1 MRSGPFVDG
10 GKPGAA
16 NRLVIASPDDG
27 RRAVGFLAGRRVD
40 FIKVHNG
47 APPEPYFALL
57 AEARLRGL
65 RVTGH
70 IPLEVDPIAAID
82 SGHYSIEHVVSL
94 FEGPVTQKAKR
105 GKTQDQ
111 AIAEFTDADARSLAR
126 RIVARRA
133 WFDPTLVAYRL
144 RSFQW
149 ESSVSDDPRQKYLAG
164 SLKRQ
169 WNVATALP
177 DDPVVRARLATA
189 WTRFVGIA
197 RILRLEG
204 VRFLVGTDVGARL
217 VLPGFDVHEEMR
229 ILVEDVG
236 LTPLQAIQ
244 AASRNCAESLGKLAV
259 LGTIEP
265 GKIADAVLID
275 SDPLKDIRA
284 TRSISAT
291 IANGRVYNRTE
302 LDSLLVLIER
312 QAPER

>member
-1 MRSGPFVDG
+1 
-10 GKPGAA
+10 
-16 NRLVIASPDDG
+16 
-27 RRAVGFLAGRRVD
+27 
-40 FIKVHNG
+40 
-47 APPEPYFALL
+47 
-57 AEARLRGL
+57 
-65 RVTGH
+65 
-70 IPLEVDPIAAID
+70 
-82 SGHYSIEHVVSL
+82 
-94 FEGPVTQKAKR
+94 VTQKVKR

-149 ESSVSDDPRQKYLAG
+149 EPSVRDDPRQKYLAG

-169 WNVATALP
+169 WNVATNLP
-177 DDPVVRARLATA
+177 DDPVVRARLAAA
-189 WTRFVGIA
+189 WTRFVEIA
-197 RILRLEG
+197 RILHQEG

-236 LTPLQAIQ
+236 LTPLEAIQ
-244 AASRNCAESLGKLAV
+244 AASRNSAESLGKLQV

-284 TRSISAT
+284 TRSIFAT
-291 IANGRVYNRTE
+291 IANGRVYNRAE
-302 LDSLLVLIER
+302 LDSLLALIER